1 VEIATA
7 VTMGMPALLREGM
20 SWKDMRLRALH
31 TAPIELQ
38 VPSRRQKRGTAA
50 EGDAS

>member
-1 VEIATA
+1 
-7 VTMGMPALLREGM
+7 MPALLREGM

-38 VPSRRQKRGTAA
+38 VGRRQGTRA
-50 EGDAS
+50 EVRD